1 MEIWRCKILKENK
14 KKKGDKSSIYYMV
27 WTKTIPAERI
37 AWILVWIQWARI
49 MQSIAAA
56 SWPIQEFYNFVR
68 LIENQ
73 TDVFRRVWLSK
84 CFVRKNIVFPCID
97 PTNEQHSKANLGWI
111 SKVPEFIQHRKDF
124 TWVGWKKTK
133 EKIKRK
139 KGKEGKQTLEW
150 PPPSHGN
157 ANVRMRTLCS
167 LLLPQGRT
175 IRFRI
180 KPGFLM
186 SPFVLPAGDA
196 LGDHCLSTTA
206 DNIASTC
213 TNIKKTF
220 KKNGRR

>member
-97 PTNEQHSKANLGWI
+97 PTNEQRSKANLA
-111 SKVPEFIQHRKDF
+111 VEFRRF
-124 TWVGWKKTK
+124 PSSYSTEKT
-133 EKIKRK
+133 
-139 KGKEGKQTLEW
+139 
-150 PPPSHGN
+150 
-157 ANVRMRTLCS
+157 S
-167 LLLPQGRT
+167 LG
-175 IRFRI
+175 
-180 KPGFLM
+180 
-186 SPFVLPAGDA
+186 
-196 LGDHCLSTTA
+196 
-206 DNIASTC
+206 
-213 TNIKKTF
+213 
-220 KKNGRR
+220 